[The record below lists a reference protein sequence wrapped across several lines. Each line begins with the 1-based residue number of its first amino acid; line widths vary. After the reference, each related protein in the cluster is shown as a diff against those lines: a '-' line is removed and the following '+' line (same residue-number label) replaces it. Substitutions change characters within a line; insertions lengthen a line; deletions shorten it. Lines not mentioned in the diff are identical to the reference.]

1 MWLLLKNIRGF
12 QGTFDIII
20 NHHRGVSANM
30 LNFEINYIH

>member
-12 QGTFDIII
+12 QGTFDII